1 MLAAPST
8 GLKSGPRS
16 TLGIDTKSLHRNP
29 TKSARQKD
37 RSSMGDKK
45 MRYGLQRVAQSL
57 LFDHTAE
64 KQHRV
69 CNCCRSTNGNG
80 VDIFRTKDG
89 KNARFGNLVKCGS
102 VWHCAV
108 CAGVVTEER
117 RGEVQAGMN
126 AWAKQGGNVY
136 LMTLTFPHTIA
147 QGLGDVLPLYAKAE
161 QTFKNSKTFKAAREQ
176 HDWAGTIRGLEVTFG
191 RNGWHPHTH
200 VMIFAKD
207 GMLDDTGTVDALR
220 SAWIA
225 ALIKHGLA
233 ENSQLN
239 DMMQHAFD
247 LQGGD
252 YAAEYIAKFGH
263 EPKLIS
269 TWGAA
274 REVTKGHSKIGL
286 SNING
291 NTHATPFMLLAW
303 YEQGDTEAGAKFVEY
318 AKAFEG
324 RRMLTWSPGLKAKLL
339 PNEAERTD
347 EELAAMEAELP
358 EEELAATL
366 EGDEWNLVLS
376 RNARGELLQIAA
388 QYGAEGVKA
397 LLEELRERK
406 ATHSGRHWAKR
417 MFGGGDTTCH

>member
-1 MLAAPST
+1 
-8 GLKSGPRS
+8 
-16 TLGIDTKSLHRNP
+16 
-29 TKSARQKD
+29 
-37 RSSMGDKK
+37 
-45 MRYGLQRVAQSL
+45 
-57 LFDHTAE
+57 
-64 KQHRV
+64 
-69 CNCCRSTNGNG
+69 
-80 VDIFRTKDG
+80 
-89 KNARFGNLVKCGS
+89 
-102 VWHCAV
+102 
-108 CAGVVTEER
+108 
-117 RGEVQAGMN
+117 MN
-126 AWAKQGGNVY
+126 AWAKTGGNVY

-147 QGLGDVLPLYAKAE
+147 QSLDDVLPLYAKAE
-161 QTFKNSKTFKAAREQ
+161 QSFKNSKTFKAAKEK
-176 HDWAGTIRGLEVTFG
+176 HEWAGTIRGLEVTFG

-207 GMLDDTGTVDALR
+207 GLLDDARTVDALR
-220 SAWIA
+220 AAWIA
-225 ALIKHGLA
+225 ALIKQGLA
-233 ENSQLN
+233 DQSQIN

-303 YEQGDTEAGAKFVEY
+303 YEQGDKEAGAKFVEY
-318 AKAFEG
+318 AEAFEG
-324 RRMLTWSPGLKAKLL
+324 RRMLTWSPGLKARLL

-347 EELAAMEAELP
+347 EELADAEAMP

-366 EGDEWNLVLS
+366 ENDEWGIVLS

-397 LLEELRERK
+397 LIEELRERK
-406 ATHSGRHWAKR
+406 ASHSGRHWQKR
-417 MFGGGDTTCH
+417 IFGCGFVPVH